1 MQTRKLTFLAA
12 TALFATVAV
21 STGLGQVEQ
30 QKIETRKYYVID
42 LGDPLGV
49 PSAAAASINNIGWIA
64 GNASATATTEHAE
77 LWVGVPFDLGTL
89 GGPNSAVAWPNKNNQ
104 GQIVGIT
111 ETADVNLLGED
122 WSCALAN
129 FPTITH
135 HICYGFLWQ
144 DGVMTALPPLPGGL
158 NSYGAGINSRG
169 QAVGWAE
176 NGVHD
181 STCAELRRWAQYC

>member
-1 MQTRKLTFLAA
+1 MEIRYGGHMQTRKLPFLTA

-77 LWVGVPFDLGTL
+77 LWVGVPLDLGTL

-144 DGVMTALPPLPGGL
+144 DGVMTMVQASTAAVRQWDGRRTGFTIPP
-158 NSYGAGINSRG
+158 A
-169 QAVGWAE
+169 
-176 NGVHD
+176 
-181 STCAELRRWAQYC
+181 LRRKSCSLRP